1 MSAASSA
8 DRLPDPAPDSAPY
21 PAKNPAA
28 SHADRHDLDKLAQW
42 RDGLAAAAESG
53 FPVFAVFLVTLEDR
67 ASHDIFRRYRSAFED
82 LGAGFSS
89 LVIFGQHG
97 VSSTM
102 RAMLAELGLTMEQVP
117 VLALIAGA
125 TSNWAWNGAWN
136 GAWVLPLQR
145 GNPDGGLPDGGLP
158 DGELENSALWAQ
170 ALARIG
176 RAAPGKM
183 PLDLGGVAGIERR
196 QLRGGD
202 LSSSIQKVL
211 SSLGG

>member
-8 DRLPDPAPDSAPY
+8 DRSTG
-21 PAKNPAA
+21 PAKNPTA

-53 FPVFAVFLVTLEDR
+53 FPVFAVFLVTLDDR

-102 RAMLAELGLTMEQVP
+102 KAMLAELGLTMEQVP
-117 VLALIAGA
+117 VLALITDA
-125 TSNWAWNGAWN
+125 TSNEACI
-136 GAWVLPLQR
+136 VPLQR
-145 GNPDGGLPDGGLP
+145 GNPDG
-158 DGELENSALWAQ
+158 ELEESAMWGQ
-170 ALARIG
+170 ALGCIR
-176 RAAPGKM
+176 RAASGKM
-183 PLDLGGVAGIERR
+183 PLDLDGVAGIGRR
-196 QLRGGD
+196 PLRGGD

>member
-8 DRLPDPAPDSAPY
+8 DRSTG
-21 PAKNPAA
+21 PAKNPTA

-42 RDGLAAAAESG
+42 RDGLASAAKSG
-53 FPVFAVFLVTLEDR
+53 FPVFAVFLVTLDDR

-102 RAMLAELGLTMEQVP
+102 KAMLAELGLTMEQVP
-117 VLALIAGA
+117 VLALITGA
-125 TSNWAWNGAWN
+125 TSNEAWA
-136 GAWVLPLQR
+136 LPLQR
-145 GNPDGGLPDGGLP
+145 GNPDG
-158 DGELENSALWAQ
+158 ELDESALWGQ

-183 PLDLGGVAGIERR
+183 PLDLDGVAGIGWRS
-196 QLRGGD
+196 LRGGD

>member
-1 MSAASSA
+1 VSAASSA
-8 DRLPDPAPDSAPY
+8 DRSTG
-21 PAKNPAA
+21 PAKNPTA

-53 FPVFAVFLVTLEDR
+53 FPVFAVFLVTLDDR

-102 RAMLAELGLTMEQVP
+102 KAMLAELGLTMEQVP
-117 VLALIAGA
+117 VLALIADA
-125 TSNWAWNGAWN
+125 TSN

-145 GNPDGGLPDGGLP
+145 GNPDG
-158 DGELENSALWAQ
+158 ELEESALWGQ

-183 PLDLGGVAGIERR
+183 PLDLDGVAGIGRR
-196 QLRGGD
+196 PLRGGD